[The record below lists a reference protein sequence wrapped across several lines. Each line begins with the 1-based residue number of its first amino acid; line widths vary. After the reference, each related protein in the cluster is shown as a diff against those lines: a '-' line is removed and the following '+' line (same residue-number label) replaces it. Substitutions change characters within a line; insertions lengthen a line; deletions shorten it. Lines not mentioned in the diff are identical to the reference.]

1 MKRYDGRTKPVPKP
15 RPAKKKGVKQL
26 NPKIPP
32 AAAPHPEPS
41 EYMCL
46 VRWDWREIN
55 KKKNTL
61 IKKLINLTLVSGLC

>member
-1 MKRYDGRTKPVPKP
+1 
-15 RPAKKKGVKQL
+15 VKQL

-46 VRWDWREIN
+46 IRW
-55 KKKNTL
+55 
-61 IKKLINLTLVSGLC
+61 C

>member
-1 MKRYDGRTKPVPKP
+1 MYNSLFTKVLRSICMKRYDGHTKPVPKP

-32 AAAPHPEPS
+32 ASEPHPEPS

-46 VRWDWREIN
+46 VR
-55 KKKNTL
+55 
-61 IKKLINLTLVSGLC
+61 